1 MLESLANRV
10 VVDSDLFEEGPRV
23 DLGYSWKERE
33 SKVK

>member
-10 VVDSDLFEEGPRV
+10 VVESDLFEEGPRV